1 MFILLGYSEVL
12 EKNQE
17 VCIHPGNRKK
27 TFFSQVDQTKVH
39 LIKRDEQDQR
49 VKGKALS
56 FFKMTCF
63 LPITIVEECQSR
75 MK

>member
-1 MFILLGYSEVL
+1 MFIRLGYSEIL

-17 VCIHPGNRKK
+17 VCIHPSNRKK

-39 LIKRDEQDQR
+39 LIKRDDQDKR

-63 LPITIVEECQSR
+63 LPITIVEECQNR